1 MQAILVFLAVIF
13 IPIIVNTYLFA
24 IYLKLQGKKN
34 ITVKMVFDE
43 MEDMLFMCTFPV
55 VSICSMVVVI
65 IAVSYELFKN
75 VKLL

>member
-1 MQAILVFLAVIF
+1 MKIVLIILAIIF

-24 IYLKLQGKKN
+24 ICLKIDGKKN

-55 VSICSMVVVI
+55 VSICGIVVII

-75 VKLL
+75 VRLL